1 MKWVTRKGVRFDRT
15 ACAWA
20 ILRFIDPDA
29 EFGFLTGDEM
39 PAAIEAGAKAFHN
52 YAWTGNRADV
62 PADRVN
68 LPKLLELYNLDGN
81 PALVKFA
88 ELIRSAERS
97 GRQGDGSQHYGLWA
111 IAQGMSRIAEGGDAA
126 FTENMLPV
134 YDALYSYCQALVEGN
149 PIWGPEH

>member
-20 ILRFIDPDA
+20 IRRFIDPGA
-29 EFGFLTGDEM
+29 EFAFLDAAEM

-62 PADRVN
+62 PADRIN
-68 LPKLLELYNLDGN
+68 LPRLLELYGLDSN
-81 PALVKFA
+81 PALAKFA

-97 GRQGDGSQHYGLWA
+97 GRQGEGSEHYGLWA
-111 IAQGMSRIAEGGDAA
+111 VASGMSRLKGGDDAA
-126 FTENMLPV
+126 LTEGMLPV
-134 YDALYSYCQALVEGN
+134 YDALYSYCQALVEGK
-149 PIWGPEH
+149 PAWGPEH